1 MYDYVI
7 VGGGSAGCVLANR
20 LSASGQHKVCLLE
33 AGPADKSPFIMMPAG
48 VLMLLRSKIYN
59 WHFWTAPQKFL
70 KDRNLLWPR
79 GKTLGGSSAINA
91 QVYIRGNA
99 WDYDHWASLG
109 NEGWA
114 YKDVLPIFRKTEN
127 YEPGANE
134 FHGAGGELNV
144 AELRSTN
151 PLSHAFVQ
159 AAQQAGY
166 TLNNDFNGA
175 HQGGVGFYKVFQKDG
190 ERCSNARGFLR
201 PAECRKNLTILTE
214 AQATRVLFEGKRAV
228 GVRYVRKGMYHD
240 VMATREVVLSGGA
253 VNSPQLLLLSG
264 VGPQEEIRPHGIET
278 VHELPGVGKN
288 LQDHL
293 DAFVTIKEKT
303 RYAVSL
309 SPMSFFKTLV
319 ALFQYLFGKRGEL
332 TSNVAESG
340 GFIKTRPEEPIPDLQ
355 LHFVPVPN
363 SAHAQN
369 LKPFLG
375 YAYSLMAYDVR
386 PLSRGEIT
394 LQSADPLAYPNIQP
408 NYFSHPRDVE
418 KMVIA
423 IKKVREILQ
432 QPAFAPHAKE
442 EEIPG
447 PNVQTDEQ
455 IADWL
460 RDKTETL
467 YHPVGTCKMGIDAMA
482 VVDPQL
488 RVHGL
493 QGLRVVDASIMPTL
507 IGGNTNAPT
516 TMIAEKGAMMIL
528 QDGQRPA

>member
-1 MYDYVI
+1 MAARQDL
-7 VGGGSAGCVLANR
+7 GS
-20 LSASGQHKVCLLE
+20 
-33 AGPADKSPFIMMPAG
+33 
-48 VLMLLRSKIYN
+48 
-59 WHFWTAPQKFL
+59 
-70 KDRNLLWPR
+70 
-79 GKTLGGSSAINA
+79 

-109 NEGWA
+109 NEGWS
-114 YKDVLPIFRKTEN
+114 YKDVLPYFRKTEN
-127 YEPGANE
+127 YEPGVNE
-134 FHGAGGELNV
+134 FHGVNGELNI

-151 PLSHAFVQ
+151 PLSHAFVK

-166 TLNNDFNGA
+166 ALNNDFNGA
-175 HQGGVGFYKVFQKDG
+175 VQGGVGFYKVFQKDG
-190 ERCSNARGFLR
+190 ERCSNARAFLR
-201 PAECRKNLTILTE
+201 PAEGRKNLTVITE
-214 AQATRVLFEGKRAV
+214 ALATRILFEGKHAI
-228 GVRYVRKGMYHD
+228 GVRYVNKRGVYHD
-240 VMATREVVLSGGA
+240 VHAAQEVILSGGT

-264 VGPQEEIRPHGIET
+264 VGPEQELIRHNITT
-278 VHELPGVGKN
+278 VHDLPGVGKN

-303 RYAVSL
+303 RFSI
-309 SPMSFFKTLV
+309 SMNPMSFFKTLV
-319 ALFQYLFGKRGEL
+319 SLFQYLFGKRGEL

-394 LQSADPLAYPNIQP
+394 LKNNNPLEYPKIEA

-423 IKKVREILQ
+423 IKKVREILN
-432 QPAFAPHAKE
+432 QPAFASHAKE

-460 RDKTETL
+460 REKTETL
-467 YHPVGTCKMGIDAMA
+467 YHPVGTCKMGTDPMA

-488 RVHGL
+488 RVHGIV
-493 QGLRVVDASIMPTL
+493 GLRVIDASVMPTL

-516 TMIAEKGAMMIL
+516 TMIAEKGAAMIL
-528 QDGQRPA
+528 QDAPRG